1 MNLHFSDIIQ
11 AKGDLLGFCF
21 HEHLSKIAQM
31 YAVIFKISAV
41 LSLFPSYNTSYKL
54 YNEAMANMKKEGR
67 RLRRSPF
74 YEIIPYIMV
83 ERADAQ
89 NHIEISFETANAEAM
104 IKELRQEG
112 YDSIGMLHIILAA
125 YVRAVSQRPSVNRF
139 IRGQRI
145 WARNGIVVNLVAKTR
160 MRLDAEDTT
169 IKMVFTPRD
178 TIIDVYNKFNEAY
191 GRVAEG
197 SEGSGDKAAR
207 IVCYIPGLLKKMAIG
222 TLRFLDYFGMLP
234 RAVVDASPFHGSLF
248 ITNMAS
254 LNIPP
259 IVHHLYNFGNV
270 PVFIAFGAKRYE
282 IVLDEEG
289 NASKKRVIDFVANL
303 DERICDGYYYASAM
317 KLFLRYFKD
326 PEELLNPPENVI
338 CDIP

>member
-1 MNLHFSDIIQ
+1 MVHRHDSQNSIKTFVEV
-11 AKGDLLGFCF
+11 AGA
-21 HEHLSKIAQM
+21 E
-31 YAVIFKISAV
+31 
-41 LSLFPSYNTSYKL
+41 SLVRKL
-54 YNEAMANMKKEGR
+54 
-67 RLRRSPF
+67 
-74 YEIIPYIMV
+74 
-83 ERADAQ
+83 RAD
-89 NHIEISFETANAEAM
+89 
-104 IKELRQEG
+104 G
-112 YDSIGMLHIILAA
+112 YDSIGILHVMIAA
-125 YVRAVSQRPSVNRF
+125 YIRALSQRPGVNRF

-234 RAVVDASPFHGSLF
+234 RAVVDSSPFHGSLF

-282 IVLDEEG
+282 IVLDDEG

-317 KLFLRYFKD
+317 KLFMKYFRD
-326 PEELLNPPENVI
+326 PEELLSPPAAVVE
-338 CDIP
+338 DIP

>member
-1 MNLHFSDIIQ
+1 M
-11 AKGDLLGFCF
+11 
-21 HEHLSKIAQM
+21 
-31 YAVIFKISAV
+31 
-41 LSLFPSYNTSYKL
+41 
-54 YNEAMANMKKEGR
+54 
-67 RLRRSPF
+67 
-74 YEIIPYIMV
+74 IIPYIMV
-83 ERADAQ
+83 HRHDSQNSIKTFVEVAGAESLVRKLRAD
-89 NHIEISFETANAEAM
+89 
-104 IKELRQEG
+104 G
-112 YDSIGMLHIILAA
+112 YDSIGILHVMIAA
-125 YVRAVSQRPSVNRF
+125 YIRALSQRPGVNRF

-197 SEGSGDKAAR
+197 SEGSGDKASR

-282 IVLDEEG
+282 IVLDDEG

-317 KLFLRYFKD
+317 KLFMKYFRD
-326 PEELLNPPENVI
+326 PEELLSPPAAVVE
-338 CDIP
+338 DIP